1 MTGRLEPLAPGRL
14 LSVVAADRG
23 SASPLTDAVRG
34 AQARMVATGIRKT
47 YGRQEVLAGVDV
59 SLAPASLVAVAGSNG
74 VGKSTL
80 LSCLAGTVRCE
91 GRVLV
96 DGAPVGPRTRG
107 RIAYLPQRLR
117 LPASSSGHEVLRLF
131 SALGAGR
138 GGSDRIPL
146 PDGFLPE
153 LRKPVGQLSGGQ
165 AQRVALAAVLQG
177 QPDVILLD
185 EPFANL
191 DDSAREQAH
200 ALLRAHRDAGATVLI
215 ASPTALDLLAMI
227 DRVLLIEGGRI
238 AFDGA
243 PARYAGRLEMTV
255 WVRPVDIALDRVAAL
270 EHVLRARPEG
280 DWIALECHED
290 RAIGLLRDL
299 EVLGIP
305 SDQVRLGGPVAEAR
319 LSASP
324 GPDELVARR

>member
-1 MTGRLEPLAPGRL
+1 MTDHAARSRYPLLRAVTDTP
-14 LSVVAADRG
+14 VAAGDHATEVA
-23 SASPLTDAVRG
+23 SAAG
-34 AQARMVATGIRKT
+34 ARMVASGVGKSF
-47 YGRQEVLAGVDV
+47 GRQVVLRGIDLH
-59 SLAPASLVAVAGSNG
+59 LAPSSLVAVAGSNG

-80 LSCLAGTVRCE
+80 LSCLAGIVSHEGHVLLDGVRV
-91 GRVLV
+91 GR
-96 DGAPVGPRTRG
+96 ATRG

-117 LPASSSGHEVLRLF
+117 LPASSNGREVLRLF
-131 SALGAGR
+131 AALSRGA
-138 GGSDRIPL
+138 DRVAL
-146 PDGFLPE
+146 PAGFLPS
-153 LRKPVGQLSGGQ
+153 LSKPLGQLSGGQ

-177 QPDVILLD
+177 QPDVVLLD

-191 DDSAREQAH
+191 DDEAREQAH

-227 DRVLLIEGGRI
+227 DRVLLIEDGRI

-255 WVRPVDIALDRVAAL
+255 WVQPSDVPLQRLADLP
-270 EHVLRARPEG
+270 HVLRVRSEG
-280 DWIALECHED
+280 SWVALECHED

-299 EVLGIP
+299 EGVGIP
-305 SDQVRLGGPVAEAR
+305 PEHVRLGGPVAEAR

-324 GPDELVARR
+324 GPDELAARQ

>member
-1 MTGRLEPLAPGRL
+1 MTGRLQPLARGRL
-14 LSVVAADRG
+14 LSVIGADGATTSSAANAITDG
-23 SASPLTDAVRG
+23 SVR
-34 AQARMVATGIRKT
+34 MIATGIRKA
-47 YGRQEVLAGVDV
+47 YGRQDVLRGVDV

-80 LSCLAGTVRCE
+80 LSCLAGTVRHE
-91 GRVLV
+91 GRVLL
-96 DGAPVGPRTRG
+96 DGAPVGARTRG
-107 RIAYLPQRLR
+107 RVAYLPQRLR

-131 SALGAGR
+131 RALGQGR
-138 GGSDRIPL
+138 GGRDRVAL

-165 AQRVALAAVLQG
+165 AQRVALGAVLQG
-177 QPDVILLD
+177 QPDVVLLD

-191 DDSAREQAH
+191 DDAAREQAH

-227 DRVLLIEGGRI
+227 DRVLLIEDGRI

-243 PARYAGRLEMTV
+243 PGRYAGRLEITL
-255 WVRPVDIALDRVAAL
+255 WVRPGATPLHRLAAL

-290 RAIGLLRDL
+290 RAIGILRGL
-299 EVLGIP
+299 ETLGIP
-305 SDQVRLGGPVAEAR
+305 SDEVRLGGTVAEVR

-324 GPDELVARR
+324 GPDELAARR